1 MCIRYA
7 LTASREE
14 LMREFGLDDCPG
26 QFPSGYNLGPSQFLP
41 VICLGEDGRRTLR
54 IQWWGL
60 VPPWAE
66 GRPKAMRINTRAE
79 TLPRK
84 PRFFDTYRER
94 RCIVPAS
101 GYFEWAEDGLEHRP
115 NYIQPAT
122 GTLLGLAGIW
132 DPLAHREG
140 GQADTFAILTVQANE
155 RLMPIHHRMPVI
167 LDPDNYGAWLS
178 PETPW
183 AEVLRL
189 SHTRA
194 TGRLLAYPVSPAV
207 NQRENN
213 TPEVIR
219 PLPSAVT

>member
-7 LTASREE
+7 LAAAPAE
-14 LMREFGLDDCPG
+14 LMGEFGLDGCPG
-26 QFPSGYNLGPSQFLP
+26 QFPSGYNLGPSQLLP
-41 VICLGEDGRRTLR
+41 IVCLGDDGRRVLR
-54 IQWWGL
+54 VLRWGL
-60 VPPWAE
+60 IPPRAGGTPE
-66 GRPKAMRINTRAE
+66 ATRINTRAE

-101 GYFEWAEDGLEHRP
+101 GYFEWVEDGPGHRP

-122 GTLLGLAGIW
+122 GTLMGLAGIW
-132 DPLAHREG
+132 KPAAHQEG
-140 GQADTFAILTVQANE
+140 DQADTFAILTVRANE
-155 RLMPIHHRMPVI
+155 RLMPIHHRMPVV
-167 LDPDNYGAWLS
+167 LEPDNYSAWLN

-183 AEVLRL
+183 AEVVRL
-189 SHTRA
+189 SHSRA
-194 TGRLLAYPVSPAV
+194 TDRLLAYPVSLAV

-219 PLPSAVT
+219 PLSSAVT